1 MPRVW
6 ISIGS
11 NIDREHHIRAALRE
25 LRDVFGTLVVS
36 PVYETEAVG
45 FEGDAFLNLV
55 VGIETERR
63 PAELHRLMREIE
75 ARNGRQRSGS
85 KFSSRT
91 LDLDLL
97 TYGDEITGEGG
108 KPLPRDEILK
118 YAFVLAPLA
127 DVAPA
132 ERHPET
138 GMTYRAL
145 WDAYTEPDRQG
156 LHRLADAAWLH
167 DHDHPEDP

>member
-6 ISIGS
+6 ISVGS
-11 NIDREHHIRAALRE
+11 NIDREQHIRAALRE
-25 LRDVFGTLVVS
+25 LKELFGTLIVS

-45 FEGDAFLNLV
+45 FEGDAFYNLV
-55 VGIETERR
+55 VGVETGLR
-63 PAELHRLMREIE
+63 PGALHRLMREIE

-97 TYGDEITGEGG
+97 TYGDQVTEEGG

-132 ERHPET
+132 ECHPES
-138 GMTYRAL
+138 GRSYREL
-145 WDAYTEPDRQG
+145 WADYDRPDRQG
-156 LHRLADAAWLH
+156 LHQLAEAAWLSG
-167 DHDHPEDP
+167 PEPGAS

>member
-25 LRDVFGTLVVS
+25 LRALFGVLRVS

-45 FEGDAFLNLV
+45 FEGDAFYNLV
-55 VGIETERR
+55 VGVETDRR

-75 ARNGRQRSGS
+75 ARNGRQRRGS

-97 TYGDEITGEGG
+97 TYGNEVTDEGG

-127 DVAPA
+127 DVAPG

-138 GMTYRAL
+138 GQTYREL
-145 WDAYTEPDRQG
+145 WAGDADRDRLG
-156 LHRLADAAWLH
+156 LRPLKDAAWLS
-167 DHDHPEDP
+167 DRDPGQM

>member
-1 MPRVW
+1 MTRVW

-11 NIDREHHIRAALRE
+11 NIDRERHIRAALRE
-25 LRDVFGTLVVS
+25 LGPLFGELVVS

-45 FEGDAFLNLV
+45 FEGDAFYNLV
-55 VGIETERR
+55 VGVETERR
-63 PAELHRLMREIE
+63 PGELHRLMREIE
-75 ARNGRQRSGS
+75 ARNGRRRSGS

-97 TYGDEITGEGG
+97 TYGDAVTEEGG

-127 DVAPA
+127 DVAPG

-138 GMTYRAL
+138 GQTYREMWA
-145 WDAYTEPDRQG
+145 DYAEPDREG
-156 LHRLADAAWLH
+156 LHRLEGGAWLR
-167 DHDHPEDP
+167 DPGPGPA